1 MGIIHMNYYKTSIA
15 LFVAGVV
22 SMPSLAASSTDQKI
36 YVLDSIT
43 VVSSESNKHANI
55 KKPQAINSIESDTI
69 KNIGSKNVPAALR
82 ILPNV
87 DILGGPT
94 PTSENISIRG
104 LPQSHAY
111 ISIDGIYQSN
121 FATKRGSWYLNPNFV
136 NSIQVTAG
144 PTSGAAAGKITIE
157 TISARDLLA
166 DNEIFGSKFDFGYRS
181 NNQQKDMGVTVFGI
195 NDNTDYLASFQTS
208 DRQPYHIG
216 NGGPSYDKTRGDQQ
230 SGLVKVNHQFNS
242 DQALKFTFNTDDGR
256 TYQVRNDI
264 GYRDTKYNGASL
276 VWSDKASDNDLV
288 DLNAAF
294 YINYVDSFSWEDEGN
309 NEQGTQDIQDNSI
322 GFTISNDSATDL
334 GLVHYGVSGHF
345 TTHNGEVIKSDQITG
360 VIIEDESAASEAS
373 SKSRKLATWVNLQV
387 PVTDRLNVI
396 PGIRY
401 DSFYIE
407 SSNAIGLNGEPL
419 LRDGRTE
426 SRVSMSL
433 NGVYEVS
440 SDVKLFASFA
450 QALNPPSDGHLFTS
464 GRGFKPNPNLKS
476 ERADNKE
483 VGIVFDNYH
492 VFSSSDT
499 LVTRINIF
507 KNDIKDYIADLYSTE
522 WPDGE
527 KVNLGQVSLKGFEI
541 STSYQLNDWELNAS
555 YARTRGRDSN
565 TGFSLA
571 EIPSDKVNLQTNFA
585 LNQEWSLG
593 SVATFAFKHN
603 HAPTQQ
609 VSDKGLEDIPNEGSN
624 TWFAMDVFANY
635 QPVTVKGLSVRLSV
649 TNLFDK
655 EYANRLEFERDGSL
669 SPKESFYEEG
679 RSVNLALSYQF

>member
-1 MGIIHMNYYKTSIA
+1 MKYYKTPVAFAVTSIMT
-15 LFVAGVV
+15 L
-22 SMPSLAASSTDQKI
+22 PSFAATSTDENI
-36 YVLDSIT
+36 YVLDTIT
-43 VVSSESNKHANI
+43 VVSSESNKHANL
-55 KKPQAINSIESDTI
+55 KKPQAINGVEGDTV

-94 PTSENISIRG
+94 PQSENISIRG

-121 FATKRGSWYLNPNFV
+121 FATKRGSWFLNPNFV
-136 NSIQVTAG
+136 NSLQVTAG
-144 PTSGAAAGKITIE
+144 PTSGSAAGKITIE
-157 TISARDLLA
+157 TISAKDLLA
-166 DNEIFGSKFDFGYRS
+166 GNETFGSKFDFGYRS
-181 NNQQKDMGVTVFGI
+181 NNQQKEMGVTVFGI
-195 NDNTDYLASFQTS
+195 DDNTDYLASFQTS

-216 NGGPSYDKTRGDQQ
+216 NSGPSYDKTRGDQQ
-230 SGLVKVNHQFNS
+230 SGLVKINHQFNS
-242 DQALKFTFNTDDGR
+242 DQALKFTFNTDDSR

-276 VWSDKASDNDLV
+276 VWSDKASGNDLV
-288 DLNAAF
+288 DLNASF

-322 GFTISNDSATDL
+322 GFTISNDSITDV
-334 GLVHYGVSGHF
+334 GLAHYGVSGHF
-345 TTHNGEVIKSDQITG
+345 TSHKGEVILSDQTTG
-360 VIIEDESAASEAS
+360 AIIEDESAASEAS
-373 SKSRKLATWVNLQV
+373 SKSRKLATWVNLQI
-387 PVTDRLNVI
+387 PVTERLNVI

-407 SSNAIGLNGEPL
+407 SSNAIGLDGEPL

-433 NGVYEVS
+433 NGVYELS

-450 QALNPPSDGHLFTS
+450 QALNPPSNGALFTS

-483 VGIVFDNYH
+483 VGIVFDNYN
-492 VFSSSDT
+492 VFSDT
-499 LVTRINIF
+499 DSLVTRINVF
-507 KNDIKDYIADLYSTE
+507 QNDIKDYIADLYSTE

-541 STSYQLNDWELNAS
+541 STSYQLNDWDLAAS

-565 TGFSLA
+565 TGFALA
-571 EIPSDKVNLQTNFA
+571 EMPSDKINLQTNYA
-585 LNQEWSLG
+585 LNREWSLG
-593 SVATFAFKHN
+593 SVTTFAFKHN

-609 VSDKGLEDIPNEGSN
+609 ISDKGVEDIPNEGSN
-624 TWFAMDVFANY
+624 TWFAMDVFASY
-635 QPVTVKGLSVRLSV
+635 KPASIKGLSARLSV

-655 EYANRLEFERDGSL
+655 EYANRLKFERDGSL
-669 SPKESFYEEG
+669 AAKEEFYEEG
-679 RSVNLALSYQF
+679 RSVNLTVSYQF